1 MKSRKIIHAF
11 LIFLGVVFSGKIISQ
26 NSTEVDLT
34 KPWTLQQCI
43 EFAQL
48 NNLQIK
54 QSELNVQLSQVNL
67 LQSKGNT
74 LPSIN
79 GNISHSY
86 NFGRT
91 IDPFTNSFAS
101 DKVVSDNFSVS
112 GSIVLFSGFQ
122 NLNSILE
129 NNYNYLASKYDLE
142 KMRNDISLN
151 IATIYLQILFNDELL
166 AIAQSQVDITKQ
178 QVSRVQKLIDAGS
191 LPKSNLYDIQA
202 QLALEELNVV
212 NAQNQLDLAYLNLQ
226 QMLDLKSPL
235 KIIKPDINIPSNDA
249 LSLSVSQIYLTALT
263 AMPEIKSSEYK
274 LMSAQKGYK
283 VAKGG
288 YYPRLML
295 SGSYGTGYSGASK
308 QLSGLPTFSGFSPN
322 GDVTS
327 AGDTVYTPNFNYN
340 YITTP
345 FSDQIDQNLNKS
357 IGLNLSIPIFNRF
370 STYSNVKRAKI
381 SQLNAELSLDLA
393 KNQLEKSIQQAY
405 ADAVA
410 ALKKYN
416 ATLKAVEAIEESFK
430 YTEQKFNVNAITSF
444 DYNDAK
450 NKLIKSKSD
459 LLQSKFDYIFKLKI
473 LDFYQGK
480 QLTL

>member
-1 MKSRKIIHAF
+1 MRLHKFF
-11 LIFLGVVFSGKIISQ
+11 LVFTYGVIFCGNLFSQ
-26 NSTEVDLT
+26 ENTQPDLS
-34 KPWTLQQCI
+34 KPWTLQQCV
-43 EFAQL
+43 EYAL
-48 NNLQIK
+48 VNNLQIK
-54 QSELNVQLSQVNL
+54 QSELNVQMSQVNL

-74 LPSIN
+74 LPSVN
-79 GNISHSY
+79 GNVSHSY

-101 DKVVSDNFSVS
+101 DKVLSDNFSVS
-112 GSIVLFSGFQ
+112 GSITLFSGFQ
-122 NLNSILE
+122 NLNTILE
-129 NNYNYLASKYDLE
+129 NNYNYLAAKYDLE
-142 KMRNDISLN
+142 KMRNDISIN

-166 AIAQSQVDITKQ
+166 AIAQGQVDITKQ
-178 QVSRVQKLIDAGS
+178 QVSRIQKLVDAGA

-202 QLALEELNVV
+202 QLASEELNVV
-212 NAQNQLDLAYLNLQ
+212 NAGNQLDLSYLNLQ

-235 KIIKPDINIPSNDA
+235 KIVKPDISIPSNDV
-249 LSLSVSQIYLTALT
+249 LSLSASQIFLTALS
-263 AMPEIKSSEYK
+263 AMPEIKSAEYK
-274 LMSAQKGYK
+274 YLSAEKGFK
-283 VAKGG
+283 VARGS

-308 QLSGLPTFSGFSPN
+308 TLSSYSISGY
-322 GDVTS
+322 
-327 AGDTVYTPNFNYN
+327 DTVGITATSLEPVLAPAFNYTYAN
-340 YITTP
+340 TP
-345 FSDQIDQNLNKS
+345 FNDQINDNLNKS

-370 STYSNVKRAKI
+370 SAYSNVKRAKI
-381 SQLNAELSLDLA
+381 SQMNAQLSLDLA

-416 ATLKAVEAIEESFK
+416 ATLKAVEAMEESFK

-444 DYNDAK
+444 DYNEAK

-459 LLQSKFDYIFKLKI
+459 LLQAKFDYVFKLKI